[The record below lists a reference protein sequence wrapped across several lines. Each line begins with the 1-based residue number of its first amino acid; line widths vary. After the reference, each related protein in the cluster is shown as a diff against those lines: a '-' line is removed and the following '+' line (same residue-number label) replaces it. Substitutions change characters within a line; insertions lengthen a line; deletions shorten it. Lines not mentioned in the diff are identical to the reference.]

1 MILVNDPNREDYHMH
16 TSTFSDGENT
26 AEEIVGVAGEI
37 GLIKIAITDHSRMIL
52 DSYIRNWKVDMEP
65 KENRDKFKERWQR
78 THENGVEVIVGLEA
92 DLLDGEGN
100 ICDFNWDPRFKED
113 WLILSAHAYGYHG
126 EESKVMQGYLKAIQK
141 YGERIKIIGHP
152 YCSRDFPL
160 DTNMRELAKAAND
173 HGIAG
178 EINGKCFGKPEK
190 PRSNIADYD
199 LLNEMLEYFDRI
211 VINSD
216 AHSLNSLRHGRKQG
230 TAYFNQQ
237 LEQQKLIE
245 DVQRRI
251 RAK

>member
-1 MILVNDPNREDYHMH
+1 MRLVNDPNREDYHMH
-16 TSTFSDGENT
+16 TDTFSDGENT

-37 GLIKIAITDHSRMIL
+37 GLTKIAITDHSRMIL
-52 DSYIRNWKVDMEP
+52 DSYIRNWEVDMEP
-65 KENRDKFKERWQR
+65 KEDRDKFKERWQGK
-78 THENGVEVIVGLEA
+78 HANGVKVIIGLEA

-100 ICDFNWDPRFKED
+100 ICDYNWDPRFKED
-113 WLILSAHAYGYHG
+113 WLILSAHEYGYKGHPA
-126 EESKVMQGYLKAIQK
+126 EVMQGYLKAIQRH
-141 YGERIKIIGHP
+141 GERIKIIGHP
-152 YCSRDFPL
+152 YCSRDFAT

-178 EINGKCFGKPEK
+178 EINGKCLRGD
-190 PRSNIADYD
+190 ITDYD
-199 LLNEMLEYFDRI
+199 LLNEMLEHFDRI

-216 AHSLNSLRHGRKQG
+216 AHSLNSLRYGRKQG
-230 TAYFNQQ
+230 TAYFNRQ